1 MKTLS
6 FSSALMDVIAGCQN
20 DLEVIKEHRA
30 AMKARLDSAAAVHG
44 IDPAAVRR
52 FLAWRRKADTNE
64 INRDRNDEID
74 TIYKVIANG
83 GVLALPSRSDSELD
97 RVLAL
102 TNTNKPPKIDAIM
115 QAIGCSRGKAS
126 KLRNFA
132 AVRLEAKSSSSRGIA
147 EHELLTKQDRPGDGP
162 RLGKFQ
168 KRQIELRE
176 RAAAKKA
183 TLPHEPATGEIAAKS
198 SSSRKIDEHE
208 LLTKQD
214 RPSDGPRLGKFQKRQ
229 IELLERAAAKK
240 AILPHEP
247 ETGEIVEPRKG
258 ADDNGLEIPSF
269 LKRPPP
275 ARMVTP

>member
-6 FSSALMDVIAGCQN
+6 FSSALKDVIAGCQN
-20 DLEVIKEHRA
+20 DLEVIKERRA
-30 AMKARLDSAAAVHG
+30 AMKARLDNAAALHG
-44 IDPAAVRR
+44 INPAAARR
-52 FLAWRRKADTNE
+52 VVAWRRQAEKNE

-83 GVLALPSRSDSELD
+83 GVLVLPSRSDRELD
-97 RVLAL
+97 GVLAL

-147 EHELLTKQDRPGDGP
+147 EHELLTKQDRP
-162 RLGKFQ
+162 
-168 KRQIELRE
+168 
-176 RAAAKKA
+176 
-183 TLPHEPATGEIAAKS
+183 
-198 SSSRKIDEHE
+198 
-208 LLTKQD
+208 
-214 RPSDGPRLGKFQKRQ
+214 SDGPRLGKFQKRQ

-240 AILPHEP
+240 APLPHEP
-247 ETGEIVEPRKG
+247 ETGEILDPRKG
-258 ADDNGLEIPSF
+258 ADEDGLEIPNF
-269 LKRPPP
+269 LKRPLP